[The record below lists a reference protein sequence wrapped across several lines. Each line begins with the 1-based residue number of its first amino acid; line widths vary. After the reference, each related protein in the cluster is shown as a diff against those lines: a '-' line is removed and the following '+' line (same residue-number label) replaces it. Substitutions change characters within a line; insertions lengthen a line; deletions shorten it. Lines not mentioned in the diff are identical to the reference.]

1 MTTTYKKLSIPT
13 IFLHWLTGLSFIGV
27 LVVGLIMTEMER
39 GPDKFELMGYHK
51 SIGVLILVVA
61 IIRIAWRLKEGTLS
75 SLGTSPAWQEK
86 IAHAV
91 HGLLLLATLAMPIS
105 GAVMTAA
112 GGRAVDVFG
121 MVIISEGEK
130 VEWLQEIGGFIH
142 HSAVNIIIAVLVLH
156 VLGAIKHQVIDKDGT
171 ISRMLGR

>member
-1 MTTTYKKLSIPT
+1 MASTYKKLTLPT
-13 IFLHWLTGLSFIGV
+13 ILLHWLTGLSFIGV
-27 LVVGLIMTEMER
+27 LIVGLIMTEMER

-51 SIGVLILVVA
+51 SIGILILVVA
-61 IIRIAWRLKEGTLS
+61 IVRIAWRIKEGKLP

-91 HGLLLLATLAMPIS
+91 HGILLLATLAMPIS
-105 GAVMTAA
+105 GIVMSAA

-121 MVIISEGEK
+121 MVLINEGDK
-130 VEWLQEIGGFIH
+130 IEWLQELGSFIH

-156 VLGAIKHQVIDKDGT
+156 VLGAIKHQFIDKDGT
-171 ISRMLGR
+171 ISRMLGK